1 MKNDRTAKV
10 CVKELRLKNIG
21 RFDSLEVPLDPKQ
34 TFLIGPNGT
43 GKTTIIQALDLGLY
57 VLEGYR
63 SLSSQLLKKPGFGIA
78 YKPGIIEIDY
88 NIEGR
93 DCAVIINIIGE
104 NAKGILK
111 EPSDI
116 ASGNYFPRLP
126 LKYMAHV
133 EAHFVCFREWVITLH
148 HLEGARGRSIID
160 RVFDILSRV
169 SGKKT
174 EFQGVDIEECNYY
187 RDIWIAT
194 EDSPKGIPMR
204 LSGKGLRALAGLIG
218 CIAKGV
224 VEACPDSPDFSKETA
239 ILLIDDIEAYLH
251 PACQANLM
259 PALRH
264 CFTNAQFIISTHS
277 PLIIHGADRG
287 QVVQL
292 TRQEGKDD

>member
-1 MKNDRTAKV
+1 MKNEKTPKV
-10 CVKELRLKNIG
+10 CVKELRLENIG
-21 RFDSLEVPLDPKQ
+21 RFDSLKIPLDPKL
-34 TFLIGPNGT
+34 TFLIGRNGT
-43 GKTTIIQALDLGLY
+43 GKTTIIRALDLGLY
-57 VLEGYR
+57 VLSGYR
-63 SLSSQLLKKPGFGIA
+63 SLSSQQLNQNGPGIA
-78 YKPGIIEIDY
+78 RPGTIEVDY
-88 NIEGR
+88 NIEGN
-93 DCAVIINIIGE
+93 DCAVIVNIIGE
-104 NAKGILK
+104 NATGIMK
-111 EPSDI
+111 APSDI
-116 ASGNYFPRLP
+116 TLENYFPRLP

-148 HLEGARGRSIID
+148 HLKGARGRSIID

-204 LSGKGLRALAGLIG
+204 LSGKGLRAIAGLIG

-224 VEACPDSPDFSKETA
+224 IEACPDSPDFSKETA

-251 PACQANLM
+251 PACQAKLM

-264 CFTNAQFIISTHS
+264 CFANAQFIISTHS